1 MKNPALK
8 LVALLLTVFAFAFV
22 AQAGGV
28 TNNFDTSYDYF
39 ANGVIGDTNWD
50 GVYLGFGDVPTGGAG
65 GAGNGAT
72 TIANA
77 NVSFGSFLTIGRPR
91 GDWAGAGDDGFLPV
105 EACVRRF

>member
-28 TNNFDTSYDYF
+28 TNNFDTSYDYS

-50 GVYLGFGDVPTGGAG
+50 GVYLGFGDVPNGNAG
-65 GAGNGAT
+65 GSGEWFFT
-72 TIANA
+72 SWRMRTIRFPA
-77 NVSFGSFLTIGRPR
+77 FLT
-91 GDWAGAGDDGFLPV
+91 
-105 EACVRRF
+105 VRKYAR